1 MKFVH
6 KLFSGEITPWARWVR
21 RWYGEFGIAQAPST
35 LDTPIWRTFKKVFA
49 LYRQLTVVATGSGV
63 TVSFWLDNWHNAG
76 PLFARLPALFS
87 HCTQPTISVA
97 DALRASGLL
106 LPLQP
111 RLAAVAEMELD
122 VVSAAMREVRLAGGI
137 DARSLPGGGAFRSSD
152 VYNLLLISGVSLPLN
167 NVNWDNFAPTKVRIF
182 FWIARHGNTRTRA
195 FLHRLGC
202 LASDACPFCSAPEEL
217 HHMLFSCPRLGPLR
231 AALGVPATAVANDL
245 EGICDIFGAPIIHL
259 HDATRHTAIL
269 LVLWIVW
276 KSRNRKVFDNVLTPP
291 RQLSSMVSAHCMLW
305 LNRLPNK
312 LPRLHVEAWCAS
324 VCEALNSLV

>member
-1 MKFVH
+1 
-6 KLFSGEITPWARWVR
+6 
-21 RWYGEFGIAQAPST
+21 
-35 LDTPIWRTFKKVFA
+35 
-49 LYRQLTVVATGSGV
+49 
-63 TVSFWLDNWHNAG
+63 
-76 PLFARLPALFS
+76 
-87 HCTQPTISVA
+87 
-97 DALRASGLL
+97 
-106 LPLQP
+106 
-111 RLAAVAEMELD
+111 
-122 VVSAAMREVRLAGGI
+122 
-137 DARSLPGGGAFRSSD
+137 
-152 VYNLLLISGVSLPLN
+152 
-167 NVNWDNFAPTKVRIF
+167 VNWDNFAPTKVRIF

-217 HHMLFSCPRLGPLR
+217 HNMLFSCPRLGPLR

-245 EGICDIFGAPIIHL
+245 EGICDIFGAPMIHF

-305 LNRLPNK
+305 LNRLPKK
-312 LPRLHVEAWCAS
+312 LPRLPVEAWCAS